1 MNYINNFTLNKNTVS
16 SSGETITYTV
26 AGGPEAVF
34 SLRVKNSSGNL
45 YNFKT
50 GVFSATQTTKSRLAN
65 QVVSGKYTGV
75 IILPAAAS
83 GDTYTFMLFAEPS
96 KNTLLGDSLSLYNKI
111 YYPLEVTQE
120 KDVFVSVSLAT
131 DQASNKF
138 EGGIYDASGSSTY
151 AEVTGSS
158 STTTNQSVE
167 YDTTITD
174 PGDSGLTLGFKV
186 DAPSGSN
193 TFPTVSGSLQPKDED
208 FYIKVATV
216 TNGSATNSN
225 SMVVDSVSGLVV
237 GMSLAD
243 IADSSDEEQSGTLG
257 VLTYPTIT
265 AINTSTK
272 TITLSTTPSWEN
284 DKAVEFR
291 AYGSDLIGKSS
302 GVSVS
307 FDRWAFTPISAGGN
321 IDKYANGL
329 IKINGAVSGST
340 SITVDALSGASVGSK
355 IIGGEVSTTSNANVI
370 TAIHSSGTPITVTG
384 NQTLSDNTTLAVYGS
399 ALYMRVSGSM
409 TVTKLGSADQ
419 VIYLDIDKGFVLGT
433 LT

>member
-16 SSGETITYTV
+16 TSGETITYTV
-26 AGGPEAVF
+26 AGDSEAVF

-75 IILPAAAS
+75 ITIPAAAS

-120 KDVFVSVSLAT
+120 KTVHVRVSLAT
-131 DQASNKF
+131 DQASGRF
-138 EGGIYDASGSSTY
+138 ENGIYDASASNTY

-167 YDTTITD
+167 YDVLVSD
-174 PGDSGLTLGFKV
+174 PSSPSLGYKV
-186 DAPSGSN
+186 DAPSDIN
-193 TFPTVSGSLQPKDED
+193 TFPTVNSRLQPKDED
-208 FYIKVATV
+208 FYIKVDTQTSSA
-216 TNGSATNSN
+216 ATNSN
-225 SMVVDSVSGLVV
+225 SMTVNSVAGLVV

-243 IADSSDEEQSGTLG
+243 IAESSDEEQSGTLG

-272 TITLSTTPSWEN
+272 TVTLSTTPTWGEG
-284 DKAVEFR
+284 VTVQFR

-307 FDRWAFTPISAGGN
+307 FERWAFTPVDGN
-321 IDKYANGL
+321 QNVSKNANGSVT
-329 IKINGAVSGST
+329 INGAVSGST
-340 SITVDALSGASVGSK
+340 SVTVDALSGVSVGSFL
-355 IIGGEVSTTSNANVI
+355 IGGEVSTTSGANFI
-370 TAIHSSGTPITVTG
+370 TAIHASGTPITVAG
-384 NQTLSDNTTLAVYGS
+384 NQTLSDNTNLAVHGS
-399 ALYMRVSGSM
+399 ALYMKVNGSM

-419 VIYLDIDKGFVLGT
+419 VIYLDIDRGFVLGT

>member
-120 KDVFVSVSLAT
+120 KDVFVRVSLAT

-167 YDTTITD
+167 YDATITD

-208 FYIKVATV
+208 FI
-216 TNGSATNSN
+216 
-225 SMVVDSVSGLVV
+225 
-237 GMSLAD
+237 
-243 IADSSDEEQSGTLG
+243 
-257 VLTYPTIT
+257 
-265 AINTSTK
+265 
-272 TITLSTTPSWEN
+272 
-284 DKAVEFR
+284 
-291 AYGSDLIGKSS
+291 
-302 GVSVS
+302 
-307 FDRWAFTPISAGGN
+307 
-321 IDKYANGL
+321 
-329 IKINGAVSGST
+329 
-340 SITVDALSGASVGSK
+340 
-355 IIGGEVSTTSNANVI
+355 
-370 TAIHSSGTPITVTG
+370 
-384 NQTLSDNTTLAVYGS
+384 
-399 ALYMRVSGSM
+399 
-409 TVTKLGSADQ
+409 
-419 VIYLDIDKGFVLGT
+419 
-433 LT
+433 

>member
-1 MNYINNFTLNKNTVS
+1 MNYINGFRLNKNIVS
-16 SSGETITYTV
+16 SVGETITYTV
-26 AGGPEAVF
+26 IGDDNAVF
-34 SLRVKNSSGNL
+34 SLKVRNSSGNF

-50 GVFSATQTTKSRLAN
+50 GVFSSTQTTKSRLAN
-65 QVVSGKYTGV
+65 QVVSKIYSGV
-75 IILPAAAS
+75 VVIPAASS

-96 KNTLLGDSLSLYNKI
+96 KNTFLGDGFSLYNKI
-111 YYPLEVTQE
+111 YSPIIVSQE
-120 KDVFVSVSLAT
+120 KDVHVRVSLAT
-131 DQASNKF
+131 DQSSSRF
-138 EGGIYDASGSSTY
+138 EGGIYDASASTTY

-167 YDTTITD
+167 YTTTISD
-174 PGDSGLTLGFKV
+174 PSSPALGFKV

-193 TFPTVSGSLQPKDED
+193 SFPTIDTSLQPRDED
-208 FYIKVATV
+208 FYIKVSTQ
-216 TNGSATNSN
+216 TNGGATNSN
-225 SMVVDSVSGLVV
+225 SMTVDSVSGLVV
-237 GMSLAD
+237 GMSLAN
-243 IADSSDEEQSGTLG
+243 IADSSDEEQGGSLG

-272 TITLSTTPSWEN
+272 TVTLSTTPSWGDN
-284 DKAVEFR
+284 KAVEFR
-291 AYGSDLIGKSS
+291 AYGTNLIGQSS

-307 FDRWAFTPISAGGN
+307 FSNWSFTPVSASGN
-321 IDKYANGL
+321 EDKYANGL

-340 SITVDALSGASVGSK
+340 SVTVDALSGASVGSK

-384 NQTLSDNTTLAVYGS
+384 NQTLSDNTTLAVHGS

-419 VIYLDIDKGFVLGT
+419 VIYLDIDRGFVLGT
-433 LT
+433 IS

>member
-16 SSGETITYTV
+16 PSGETITYTV

-75 IILPAAAS
+75 ITIPAAAS

-120 KDVFVSVSLAT
+120 KNVHVRVSLAT
-131 DQASNKF
+131 DQSASRF
-138 EGGIYDASGSSTY
+138 EGGIYDASASTTY

-158 STTTNQSVE
+158 STTTNQSVY
-167 YDTTITD
+167 YDVLVSD
-174 PGDSGLTLGFKV
+174 PSTTLGYKV
-186 DAPSGSN
+186 EAPSANN
-193 TFPTVSGSLQPKDED
+193 TFPTVNESLQPNDKD
-208 FYIKVATV
+208 FYIRVDTQA
-216 TNGSATNSN
+216 NGDGSN
-225 SMVVDSVSGLVV
+225 QSRMIVDSVSGLVV
-237 GMSLAD
+237 GMSLVF
-243 IADSSDEEQSGTLG
+243 ISDSVDLEQGGSLG

-272 TITLSTTPSWEN
+272 TITLSASPSWV
-284 DKAVEFR
+284 DDASVQFR

-307 FDRWAFTPISAGGN
+307 FNDWSFVPVSGNQN
-321 IDKYANGL
+321 IDKLANGFARV
-329 IKINGAVSGST
+329 NGAVSGSN
-340 SITVDALSGASVGSK
+340 SIGVDNVSAISVGSK
-355 IIGGEVSTTSNANVI
+355 IISGEVSTTSNANVI
-370 TAIHSSGTPITVTG
+370 TAIHASGSPITVTG
-384 NQTLSDNTTLAVYGS
+384 NQTLSDNAGLAIHGS
-399 ALYMRVSGSM
+399 ALYIKVNGSM

-419 VIYLDIDKGFVLGT
+419 VIYLDIDRGFVLGT
-433 LT
+433 IS

>member
-65 QVVSGKYTGV
+65 QVVSGKYTG
-75 IILPAAAS
+75 IITVPAVAS

-96 KNTLLGDSLSLYNKI
+96 KNTLLGDDLSLYNKI

-120 KDVFVSVSLAT
+120 KTVHVRVSIAT
-131 DQASNKF
+131 DQSASRF
-138 EGGIYDASGSSTY
+138 EGGIYDASASTTY

-167 YDTTITD
+167 YDALVSD
-174 PGDSGLTLGFKV
+174 PSSPSLGYKV
-186 DAPSGSN
+186 IAPSDKN
-193 TFPTVSGSLQPKDED
+193 TFPTIDASLQPRDED
-208 FYIKVATV
+208 FYIKVATQ
-216 TNGSATNSN
+216 TSSAATNSN
-225 SMVVDSVSGLVV
+225 FMTVDSVAGLVV

-243 IADSSDEEQSGTLG
+243 IAASGDEEQSGTLG

-272 TITLSTTPSWEN
+272 TITLSAAPSWDETT
-284 DKAVEFR
+284 AVQFR

-307 FDRWAFTPISAGGN
+307 FSNWSFTPVDGN
-321 IDKYANGL
+321 QNVSKNASGSVR
-329 IKINGAVSGST
+329 INGAVSSST
-340 SITVDALSGASVGSK
+340 SVTVDVLSGASVGSFL
-355 IIGGEVSTTSNANVI
+355 IGGEISTASNANLI

-384 NQTLSDNTTLAVYGS
+384 NQTLSDNTKLIVFGS
-399 ALYMRVSGSM
+399 ALYIKVNGSM

-419 VIYLDIDKGFVLGT
+419 VIYLDIDRGFVLGT

>member
-1 MNYINNFTLNKNTVS
+1 MNYINNFTLNKNTAS

-26 AGGPEAVF
+26 AGDAEAVF
-34 SLRVKNSSGNL
+34 SLRIKNSSGNL

-65 QVVSGKYTGV
+65 QAVSGRYTGV
-75 IILPAAAS
+75 VVLPAAAS

-120 KDVFVSVSLAT
+120 KDVFVRVSLAT
-131 DQASNKF
+131 DQASGRF
-138 EGGIYDASGSSTY
+138 EGGIYNASASGTY

-167 YDTTITD
+167 YDVTISD
-174 PGDSGLTLGFKV
+174 PSDPSLGYQV
-186 DAPSGSN
+186 TAPSGSN
-193 TFPTVSGSLQPKDED
+193 LFPTIDASLQPRDED
-208 FYIKVATV
+208 FYIKVATQ
-216 TNGSATNSN
+216 TDGSATNSN
-225 SMVVDSVSGLVV
+225 SMTVDSVAGLVV

-243 IADSSDEEQSGTLG
+243 IADSSDEEQSGSLG

-272 TITLSTTPSWEN
+272 TVTLSTTPSWGDN
-284 DKAVEFR
+284 KAVQFR

-307 FDRWAFTPISAGGN
+307 FNDWAFTPVSASGN
-321 IDKYANGL
+321 EDKYANGS
-329 IKINGAVSGST
+329 IRINGAVSGST
-340 SITVDALSGASVGSK
+340 SVTVDVLSGASVGSFL
-355 IIGGEVSTTSNANVI
+355 IGGEVNTASNANRI
-370 TAIHSSGTPITVTG
+370 TAIHSSGTPITVGG
-384 NQTLSDNTTLAVYGS
+384 NQTLSDNTTLAIYGS
-399 ALYMRVSGSM
+399 ALYMKVTGSM
-409 TVTKLGSADQ
+409 TVKKLGSADQ
-419 VIYLDIDKGFVLGT
+419 VIYLDIDRGFVLGI
-433 LT
+433 LE

>member
-1 MNYINNFTLNKNTVS
+1 MNYINNFTLNKNIVS

-26 AGGPEAVF
+26 AGGSEAVF

-65 QVVSGKYTGV
+65 QVISGTYTGV
-75 IILPAAAS
+75 IAIPAAAS

-96 KNTLLGDSLSLYNKI
+96 KNTLLDDSLSLYNKI
-111 YYPLEVTQE
+111 YYPLNITQE
-120 KDVFVSVSLAT
+120 KDVHVRVSLAT
-131 DQASNKF
+131 DQASGRF
-138 EGGIYDASGSSTY
+138 EGGIYDASASTTY
-151 AEVTGSS
+151 VEVTGSS
-158 STTTNQSVE
+158 STTTNQSTDYSV
-167 YDTTITD
+167 TVTD
-174 PGDSGLTLGFKV
+174 PASPLLGYKCNAPDAGSKLPTIDS
-186 DAPSGSN
+186 
-193 TFPTVSGSLQPKDED
+193 SLQPVDSD
-208 FYIKVATV
+208 FYIKVT
-216 TNGSATNSN
+216 TQTDGSATNSN
-225 SMVVDSVSGLVV
+225 SMTVDSVAGLVV

-272 TITLSTTPSWEN
+272 TVTLSTTPSWGDN
-284 DKAVEFR
+284 KAVEFR

-307 FDRWAFTPISAGGN
+307 FFDWSFVPVDVNGKRTL
-321 IDKYANGL
+321 DANGTV
-329 IKINGAVSGST
+329 KINVAVSGST
-340 SITVDALSGASVGSK
+340 SITNDSRSGVSVGSRL
-355 IIGGEVSTTSNANVI
+355 IGGEITAASNANLI
-370 TAIHSSGTPITVTG
+370 TAVHSSGTPITVTG
-384 NQTLSDNTTLAVYGS
+384 NQTISDNATLVVFGS
-399 ALYMRVSGSM
+399 CVAIKVTGSI

-419 VIYLDIDKGFVLGT
+419 VIFLDVDKGFVLGT

>member
-1 MNYINNFTLNKNTVS
+1 MNYINNFTLNKNIVS
-16 SSGETITYTV
+16 SSGETVTYTV
-26 AGGPEAVF
+26 AGGSEAVF

-75 IILPAAAS
+75 ITIPAAAS

-120 KDVFVSVSLAT
+120 KNVHVRVSLAT
-131 DQASNKF
+131 DQSASRF
-138 EGGIYDASGSSTY
+138 EGGIYDASASTTY

-158 STTTNQSVE
+158 STTTNQSVK
-167 YDTTITD
+167 YQAILSD
-174 PGDSGLTLGFKV
+174 PSSPALGFKV
-186 DAPSGSN
+186 DAPSNSN
-193 TFPTVSGSLQPKDED
+193 LFPTINASLQPKDED
-208 FYIKVATV
+208 FYIRVDTQA
-216 TNGSATNSN
+216 NGDGSN
-225 SMVVDSVSGLVV
+225 QSRMIVDSVSGLVV
-237 GMSLAD
+237 GMSLVF
-243 IADSSDEEQSGTLG
+243 ISDSVDLEQGGSLG

-272 TITLSTTPSWEN
+272 TITLSASPSWT
-284 DKAVEFR
+284 DDASVQFR

-307 FDRWAFTPISAGGN
+307 FNDWSFVPVSGNQN
-321 IDKYANGL
+321 IDKLANGFARV
-329 IKINGAVSGST
+329 NGAVSGSN
-340 SITVDALSGASVGSK
+340 SIGVDNVSAISVGSK
-355 IIGGEVSTTSNANVI
+355 IISGEVSTTSNANVI
-370 TAIHSSGTPITVTG
+370 TAIHASGSPITVTG
-384 NQTLSDNTTLAVYGS
+384 NQTLSDNAGLAIHGS
-399 ALYMRVSGSM
+399 ALYIKVNGSM

-419 VIYLDIDKGFVLGT
+419 VIYLDIDRGFVLGT
-433 LT
+433 IS

>member
-75 IILPAAAS
+75 ITIPAAAS

-111 YYPLEVTQE
+111 YYPLKVTQE
-120 KDVFVSVSLAT
+120 KTVHVRVSLAT
-131 DQASNKF
+131 DQASGRF
-138 EGGIYDASGSSTY
+138 EGGIYDASGSGTY

-167 YDTTITD
+167 YDAIVSD
-174 PGDSGLTLGFKV
+174 PSSPALGFKV
-186 DAPSGSN
+186 TAPSGSN
-193 TFPTVSGSLQPKDED
+193 LFPTIDASLQPRDED
-208 FYIKVATV
+208 FYIKVTTATSV
-216 TNGSATNSN
+216 VATNSN
-225 SMVVDSVSGLVV
+225 SMVVNSVSGLVI
-237 GMSLAD
+237 GMSLAN
-243 IADSSDEEQSGTLG
+243 IEGSGDEEQSGTLG

-272 TITLSTTPSWEN
+272 TITLSAAPSWDETE
-284 DKAVEFR
+284 AVEFR

-307 FDRWAFTPISAGGN
+307 FSDWSFTPVDGN
-321 IDKYANGL
+321 QNVSKNASGT
-329 IKINGAVSGST
+329 IKINVAVSNST
-340 SITVDALSGASVGSK
+340 SVTVDSLSGASVGSFL
-355 IIGGEVSTTSNANVI
+355 IGGEISTASNANLI

-384 NQTLSDNTTLAVYGS
+384 NQTLSDNTTLAVHGS
-399 ALYMRVSGSM
+399 ALYMKVNGSM

-419 VIYLDIDKGFVLGT
+419 VIYLDIDRGFVLGT
-433 LT
+433 LA